1 MLTKIDA
8 VLQEAILELPQKEKD
23 KLLLRLIRKNK
34 TLINQLHFQLLEDES
49 DLLARRNDTLAA
61 LDDAL
66 ALMEV
71 RLEARRY
78 YTAKDLLK
86 TFRALSGVINQHV
99 LITKD
104 KVGEIELRAHI
115 LSETF
120 RLAPGYFQESAFG
133 NEKLL
138 HYAAGRIKNLLT
150 SFEKLHEDLRYDY
163 QEAVDQIVDF
173 AEMSGFV
180 DRAG

>member
-8 VLQEAILELPQKEKD
+8 VLQEAILALPQKEKD
-23 KLLLRLIRKNK
+23 KLLLRLVRKNK

-49 DLLARRNDTLAA
+49 DLLERRNQTLAN

-66 ALMEV
+66 ALMEA
-71 RLEARRY
+71 RLDAKRY

-86 TFRALSGVINQHV
+86 VLRALSGTINQHV

-104 KVGEIELRAHI
+104 KAGEIELRVHI
-115 LSETF
+115 LQEAF
-120 RLAPGYFQESAFG
+120 RLAPEYFQETAFG

-138 HYAAGRIKNLLT
+138 QYAAGRIKNLLT
-150 SFEKLHEDLRYDY
+150 SFEKLHEDLQYDY
-163 QEAVDQIVDF
+163 QDAVDQVIEF
-173 AEMSGFV
+173 AESSGFI
-180 DRAG
+180 DRAR

>member
-8 VLQEAILELPQKEKD
+8 VLQEAILALPQKEKD
-23 KLLLRLIRKNK
+23 KLLLRLVRKNK

-49 DLLARRNDTLAA
+49 DLVERRNQTLAN

-66 ALMEV
+66 ALMEA
-71 RLEARRY
+71 RLDAKRY

-86 TFRALSGVINQHV
+86 ALRALSGTINQHV

-104 KVGEIELRAHI
+104 KAGEIELRVHI
-115 LSETF
+115 LQEAF
-120 RLAPGYFQESAFG
+120 RLAPEYFQETAFG

-138 HYAAGRIKNLLT
+138 QYAAGRIKNLLT
-150 SFEKLHEDLRYDY
+150 SFEKLHEDLQYDY
-163 QEAVDQIVDF
+163 QVAVDQVIEF
-173 AEMSGFV
+173 AESSGFI
-180 DRAG
+180 DRAR

>member
-8 VLQEAILELPQKEKD
+8 VLQEAILALPQKEKD
-23 KLLLRLIRKNK
+23 KLLLRLVRKNK

-49 DLLARRNDTLAA
+49 DLLERRNQTLAN

-66 ALMEV
+66 ALMEA
-71 RLEARRY
+71 RLDAKRY

-86 TFRALSGVINQHV
+86 ALRALSGTINQHV

-104 KVGEIELRAHI
+104 KAGEIELRVHI
-115 LSETF
+115 LQEAF
-120 RLAPGYFQESAFG
+120 RLAPEYFQETALG

-138 HYAAGRIKNLLT
+138 QYAAGRIKNLLT
-150 SFEKLHEDLRYDY
+150 SFEKLHEDLQYDY
-163 QEAVDQIVDF
+163 QDAVDQVIEF
-173 AEMSGFV
+173 AESSGFI
-180 DRAG
+180 DRAR

>member
-23 KLLLRLIRKNK
+23 KLLLRLIRKDK
-34 TLINQLHFQLLEDES
+34 TLINQLHFQLLEDEN
-49 DLLARRNDTLAA
+49 DLLARRDGALAA
-61 LDDAL
+61 LDDTL
-66 ALMEV
+66 YLMET
-71 RLEARRY
+71 RLESKRY

-86 TFRALSGVINQHV
+86 SIRALSGIVNQHV

-104 KVGEIELRAHI
+104 KLGELELRLHI

-120 RLAPGYFQESAFG
+120 RLAPEYFQDTAFG

-138 HYAAGRIKNLLT
+138 QYAAGRVKNLLS
-150 SFEKLHEDLRYDY
+150 SFEKLHEDLQFDY
-163 QEAVDQIVDF
+163 QDAVEEVVQF
-173 AEMSGFV
+173 AEVSGFM
-180 DRAG
+180 DRTL